1 MSTQREHTQKAHT
14 YTLSKSTFEEVSE
27 LVEKYGY
34 TSCAE
39 EMMVDESYLDGVRCG
54 KTEDGEPCM
63 LRPSLARRTY
73 QAKRLYSFANL
84 CEIPIEENKNMPLT
98 VGAARSLVRE
108 LFAGG
113 DYVERKS
120 IVEDILQHHTA
131 KGGKDTPREK
141 VTLAVKQV
149 LRKFKA
155 EGFAER
161 HPNSTGYW
169 KIGKTQP
176 LVSEESSEQTAPAP
190 PFIQDESGRLEADLT
205 DLAFEAKSLAACATA
220 LESKA
225 EELAARIGKP

>member
-1 MSTQREHTQKAHT
+1 MNQNN
-14 YTLSKSTFEEVSE
+14 Y
-27 LVEKYGY
+27 
-34 TSCAE
+34 
-39 EMMVDESYLDGVRCG
+39 
-54 KTEDGEPCM
+54 
-63 LRPSLARRTY
+63 
-73 QAKRLYSFANL
+73 
-84 CEIPIEENKNMPLT
+84 ENKNMPLT

-141 VTLAVKQV
+141 VTLAVKGV

-155 EGFAER
+155 EGFAEK

-169 KIGKTQP
+169 KIRKTQP

-225 EELAARIGKP
+225 EELAACATALESKAEELAACATALESKAEELAARIGKP